1 MYRTFYLYFS
11 LAGGAPRSKLL
22 NNIEEYDTKNKP
34 LKTLFYKL
42 MFNFKK
48 HYLYITLLHK
58 KKKKNTI
65 YFALNTG
72 LFLKFFSF
80 KKSLKKSKSLKLLLM
95 RYLRKLLILSRINNF
110 NLYIKQTSDQLNK
123 LIQTLQKPLN
133 HSFTDPLTGLVID
146 EESSKTPRE
155 LFNFIYIIF
164 LKNKPFGTMKLK
176 NSGRLKRRIRR
187 RITNMNRIID

>member
-1 MYRTFYLYFS
+1 
-11 LAGGAPRSKLL
+11 
-22 NNIEEYDTKNKP
+22 
-34 LKTLFYKL
+34 
-42 MFNFKK
+42 
-48 HYLYITLLHK
+48 
-58 KKKKNTI
+58 
-65 YFALNTG
+65 
-72 LFLKFFSF
+72 
-80 KKSLKKSKSLKLLLM
+80 M